1 VIVPPQPKDA
11 STRAR
16 RNRSSTAT
24 TLPASGSRPAPELPE
39 LEDASWHP
47 MTVAWWRDV
56 WASPMASEYVTADAH
71 GLFRL
76 AMLVND
82 FWSRPSKDMAAEI
95 RLQEQRYGLS
105 PLDRRRLEWT
115 VEQVD
120 EARDR
125 GRQRREQQKGAK
137 QPKAGSDPRSV
148 LSVVS

>member
-1 VIVPPQPKDA
+1 MPPQPKDP

-24 TLPASGSRPAPELPE
+24 TLPASPSTAGAPELPE
-39 LEDASWHP
+39 LDDASWHP

-56 WASPMASEYVTADAH
+56 WSSPMASEYVTADAH

-82 FWSRPSKDMAAEI
+82 FWSRPSKELAAEI

-125 GRQRREQQKGAK
+125 GRQRREQRGAK

>member
-1 VIVPPQPKDA
+1 MSGPKPKDP

-24 TLPASGSRPAPELPE
+24 TLPATSGQQRAPELPE
-39 LEDASWHP
+39 LGEDPWHP
-47 MTVAWWRDV
+47 MTLAWWRDV
-56 WASPMASEYVTADAH
+56 WSSPMATEYVIADEH

-76 AMLVND
+76 AVLVNA
-82 FWSRPSKDMAAEI
+82 FWLRPSKDLAAEI

-120 EARDR
+120 EAQHR
-125 GRQRREQQKGAK
+125 GRQRREQQGAK
-137 QPKAGSDPRSV
+137 QPKRGKDPRSV